1 MVENLTIIA
10 ALASIVAATI
20 YYLFSGF
27 IKGNYRQI
35 KWFRRIF
42 LPHVTWALKKTDL
55 DDDVY
60 VESPYRE
67 SEHLLDITDADK
79 DFAMPWFFFALKHT
93 EEFLKVKGFRPE
105 VLLASLKGRESDLD
119 EVGNFIL
126 TAPEKR
132 NKAHYSKMRE
142 LLMLLTSKYQLHVRL
157 LHDDDNEK
165 LLMLVHHELNPY
177 NPLYAKKHIDGKE
190 FSPEKGREMFK
201 EKFGEEFDELPIEV
215 KYRD

>member
-10 ALASIVAATI
+10 ALASVIAATV

-27 IKGNYRQI
+27 IKGNYRHI

-60 VESPYRE
+60 VESPYRD
-67 SEHLLDITDADK
+67 SEHLLDIVGAVDNH
-79 DFAMPWFFFALKHT
+79 FGPEWLYSLKAII
-93 EEFLKVKGFRPE
+93 EPFLKDKGFRPE

-132 NKAHYSKMRE
+132 KKPHHNKMRE

-157 LHDDDNEK
+157 LKDDDK
-165 LLMLVHHELNPY
+165 ILMLVHHELNPY
-177 NPLYAKKHIDGKE
+177 NPFFAKKHIDGKE